1 MKNTLLAAVLAVLSV
16 TAAHAD
22 ESTKDPQKIS
32 AALAKIPVTD
42 KGLNYKN
49 LGQRLPN
56 LGMSVRYVKLGKIGK
71 GEDEP
76 PYFLAGDEVVD
87 IFLTEPNE
95 VVKAICPISGGRASY
110 VIRGKKI
117 IPQTRTAYWLMTNR
131 CDYKG

>member
-1 MKNTLLAAVLAVLSV
+1 MMALVTTLFLAP
-16 TAAHAD
+16 AHAD
-22 ESTKDPQKIS
+22 ESTKDPQKIT
-32 AALAKIPVTD
+32 ATLAKIPVTD

-56 LGMSVRYVKLGKIGK
+56 LGMTVQYVKLGKIGK

-76 PYFLAGDEVVD
+76 PYFLAGDEIID
-87 IFLTEPNE
+87 IFLSEPNE